1 MNKKLSLTLII
12 LTSIFAIFSP
22 IVVNQFANAT
32 FDDVK
37 ISDNGAISGVKKKK
51 ATEGFNDLF
60 KKYRTVISGV
70 SGIVAL
76 SMLLFFIVQVFRL
89 ADSAQN
95 PKQRAQAMSG
105 LIWIGIATAL
115 AGSVSLF
122 TGLFY
127 GMLK

>member
-12 LTSIFAIFSP
+12 LASIFAIMSP
-22 IVVNQFANAT
+22 IITNQFANAT
-32 FDDVK
+32 FDDV
-37 ISDNGAISGVKKKK
+37 VKKKSAK
-51 ATEGFNDLF
+51 EGFNDLF
-60 KKYRTVISGV
+60 EKYRTFISGV

-89 ADSAQN
+89 ADSAPN
-95 PKQRAQAMSG
+95 PKHRAQAMSG